1 MKHTELPW
9 KIDREFLVGQGA
21 EFPDEG
27 AMEPKIAVFM
37 TDEDAPSEYMG
48 KGMREANK
56 EYVLRACNYHQ
67 KLYNALQNLVYNPTE
82 FNVDHA
88 ADLIMELDAQE
99 VR

>member
-37 TDEDAPSEYMG
+37 TDDDVPSEYMG
-48 KGMREANK
+48 KEMRDANK
-56 EYVLRACNYHQ
+56 SFVVRACNYH
-67 KLYNALQNLVYNPTE
+67 KRLYNALENLVYNPTE
-82 FNVDHA
+82 FNVDNA
-88 ADLIMELDAQE
+88 ADLIRELDEQE
-99 VR
+99 PR